1 MSVGHEREYASYG
14 VGNIRLKLRTDT
26 LIGSSS
32 EIKKKKIFK
41 VTVQLFQFSKYRNN
55 AGKPHL
61 KIKCLATG
69 RQAFLGSL
77 TKDRFLT

>member
-1 MSVGHEREYASYG
+1 M
-14 VGNIRLKLRTDT
+14 KLRTDI

-32 EIKKKKIFK
+32 VMKKKRIFK
-41 VTVQLFQFSKYRNN
+41 VMVQLFQFSKYRNSYR
-55 AGKPHL
+55 KPHL